1 MKRIFAI
8 LLSLGLLTGCTQASS
23 DLLDASAP
31 ESAVVAADET
41 APVETPEPDQEKME
55 ADSDVALA
63 EDPLAEETSSLDAAD
78 IPTVEPDAAQL
89 PTEPPTE
96 AVSPE
101 PEQTPLPQNS
111 GAGTSKAVTTGAIPF
126 SVAEGTDKWW
136 YIDSTDSAYWAVQDG
151 INAIRASVG
160 LGALEMDDSLST
172 TASSRCENFVAGGP
186 FDHSGMVTASE
197 ICARGPIGSA
207 AAVCE
212 AWKNSPDHYANIVSD
227 QFSKMGVGC
236 WFCSTDQGQYTYWVV
251 TFE

>member
-1 MKRIFAI
+1 MKVQLIAVI
-8 LLSLGLLTGCTQASS
+8 LSALILAGCSTASPAAESSESSSCESSVSVSEATPASS
-23 DLLDASAP
+23 PDKPESAATSAP
-31 ESAVVAADET
+31 EPSATPDPIPSSAPSSSVQPVEEASPASESTVQADKTT
-41 APVETPEPDQEKME
+41 APSET
-55 ADSDVALA
+55 VA
-63 EDPLAEETSSLDAAD
+63 
-78 IPTVEPDAAQL
+78 
-89 PTEPPTE
+89 
-96 AVSPE
+96 
-101 PEQTPLPQNS
+101 
-111 GAGTSKAVTTGAIPF
+111 TGAIPF

-160 LGALEMDDSLST
+160 IGALEMDDSLSS
-172 TASSRCENFVAGGP
+172 TASSRCESFVAGGP

-227 QFSKMGVGC
+227 QFTKMGVGC

>member
-1 MKRIFAI
+1 MKVQLIAVI
-8 LLSLGLLTGCTQASS
+8 LSALILAGCSTASPAAESSESSSCESSVSVSEATPASS
-23 DLLDASAP
+23 PDKPESAATSAP
-31 ESAVVAADET
+31 EPSATPDPIPSSAPSSSVQPVEEASPASESTVQADKTT
-41 APVETPEPDQEKME
+41 APSET
-55 ADSDVALA
+55 VA
-63 EDPLAEETSSLDAAD
+63 
-78 IPTVEPDAAQL
+78 
-89 PTEPPTE
+89 
-96 AVSPE
+96 
-101 PEQTPLPQNS
+101 
-111 GAGTSKAVTTGAIPF
+111 TGAIPF

-160 LGALEMDDSLST
+160 LGALEMEDSLST
-172 TASSRCENFVAGGP
+172 TASSRCESFVAGGP

-227 QFSKMGVGC
+227 QFTKMGVGC